1 MCQAW
6 PLSKRTSKLGFRF
19 VQTNSHMYSAR
30 LSASIFG
37 SSMGFREVEYFEY
50 KADPELIQWVP
61 SVAELLG
68 RNTLFAL
75 RARKSGN

>member
-1 MCQAW
+1 
-6 PLSKRTSKLGFRF
+6 
-19 VQTNSHMYSAR
+19 
-30 LSASIFG
+30 
-37 SSMGFREVEYFEY
+37 MGFREVEYFEY

-75 RARKSGN
+75 RARES